1 MNGLN
6 KSLPETKPQP
16 ARRSGRPYRNGL
28 LAACFAGALVFVGA
42 AHLAFGQ
49 AAPAGAPVGGVPAPG
64 QALKLG
70 QTPAPAPVSAM
81 PAATPVAGIS
91 PKPTTKAVAQLYEN
105 VAFWTQRGQPTI
117 AVQDLERAIALAPP
131 DADTLALA
139 ARLNFQLDRYEAA
152 DAYRLRLQKLS
163 PNDPRLP
170 ALAAEQKRTPEELRI
185 LAEARKLVAE
195 GKKED
200 AIKAYRQ
207 FFKNKVPDSLAIEYY
222 TILGTT
228 SPEGFKAAT
237 DELPRVAAR
246 WPGDASF
253 RLANAQLLTFQESTR
268 STGIAQLAELTK
280 VPIVAAG
287 ARVAWHDALLWQGA
301 DINSRDQID
310 LYLKENPSD
319 PQLEAKR
326 KEIQDS
332 LPDEGLLARM
342 RAYEDGAAGRKD
354 EAEKGFLDALRI
366 NPDDAEAM
374 IVLSIIRR
382 DQKRLDESDKLIAR
396 AFDLA
401 PDRKQEFIGTI
412 GFDPETIRSTAKN
425 SATGVAAQNAT
436 SNRAVAAEYARV
448 KTLVDQGKY
457 DDAEKQLRRLVG
469 RGWNGASYLSLGYIQ
484 KAAGKLPEAE
494 QSFRSGLK
502 SDPRSADNMLA
513 LADVLAKQNKPD
525 EVDGLYQ
532 RARENFTK
540 QRNKNGLQALNR
552 AQSDRMRLQA
562 QADQEPAT
570 AIATYRGALEID
582 PGNPWLRLDLARAL
596 QKQGNTAEAS
606 KLMAEA
612 TAGARPTTDALQ
624 AAIIFADQNG
634 DLDETNRLIARLP
647 ASDRTAQMRDAQMRL
662 SARAQVQQAL
672 AGGNAAGARDKLLA
686 LAAQPDPSGIWGGEI
701 GRNLIKTRD
710 RATLREAVAA
720 GLAAT
725 PDPTSQQRLV
735 YAGVLLDGE
744 QTSDAAQMVASL
756 DRGGL
761 DAAQQR
767 NLDQLLNGIALQ
779 QSDRLTQRGKGRE
792 ALTYLEPRL
801 TAQPNDTNLNL
812 GLSRAYLTSGK
823 SDEAVELTSTMLK
836 AKPDDLT
843 IRIASID
850 AAIAAGESG
859 RAEELVARGI
869 EMFPNDAQLYVRSA
883 NLKLVGGHKE
893 QALVDFKK
901 ARDLRQKELS
911 R

>member
-1 MNGLN
+1 
-6 KSLPETKPQP
+6 
-16 ARRSGRPYRNGL
+16 
-28 LAACFAGALVFVGA
+28 
-42 AHLAFGQ
+42 
-49 AAPAGAPVGGVPAPG
+49 
-64 QALKLG
+64 
-70 QTPAPAPVSAM
+70 
-81 PAATPVAGIS
+81 
-91 PKPTTKAVAQLYEN
+91 VAQLYEN

-117 AVQDLERAIALAPP
+117 AMQDLERAIALAPP

-139 ARLNFQLDRYEAA
+139 ARLNFQLNRYEAA

-163 PNDPRLP
+163 PDDPRLP
-170 ALAAEQKRTPEELRI
+170 ALAAEQMRTPEELRI
-185 LAEARKLVAE
+185 LAEARKLASQ

-200 AIKAYRQ
+200 AIKSYRQ
-207 FFKNKVPDSLAIEYY
+207 FFKNKVPDSLAIEFY

-228 SPEGFKAAT
+228 SPEGFKIAT
-237 DELPRVAAR
+237 EELPRVAAR

-253 RLANAQLLTFQESTR
+253 RLAYAQLLTFQESTR
-268 STGIAQLAELTK
+268 SAGIAQLAELTK

-310 LYLKENPSD
+310 IYLKENPSD

-326 KEIQDS
+326 REIQDS

-374 IVLSIIRR
+374 IMLSIIRR

-396 AFDLA
+396 AFELA
-401 PDRKQEFIGTI
+401 PDRKEEFIGTI
-412 GFDPETIRSTAKN
+412 GFDPDTIRSTAKN
-425 SATGVAAQNAT
+425 SATGVAAQNAA
-436 SNRAVAAEYARV
+436 SGRAVAAEYARV

-469 RGWNGASYLSLGYIQ
+469 RGWTSASYLSLGYIQ

-532 RARENFTK
+532 RAAENYSK
-540 QRNKNGLQALNR
+540 QRNKNGLQAVNR

-562 QADQEPAT
+562 QADPDPSTSTAT
-570 AIATYRGALEID
+570 FRRALEID

-606 KLMAEA
+606 RLMADA
-612 TAGARPTTDALQ
+612 TAGARPSTDALQ

-647 ASDRTAQMRDAQMRL
+647 SSDRTSQMRDSQLRL
-662 SARAQVQQAL
+662 SARAQVQQA
-672 AGGNAAGARDKLLA
+672 GGSREKLLV

-701 GRNLIKTRD
+701 GRSVIKSRD
-710 RATLREAVAA
+710 RATLRDAVAA

-725 PDPTSQQRLV
+725 AEPTPQQRLV
-735 YAGVLLDGE
+735 YAGVLLGGE
-744 QTSDAAQMVASL
+744 QTADAAQMVAPL
-756 DRGGL
+756 DRGSL
-761 DAAQQR
+761 DSAQQR

-779 QSDRLTQRGKGRE
+779 QSDRLTQRGKGKE
-792 ALTYLEPRL
+792 AVTYLEPRL
-801 TAQPNDTNLNL
+801 TAQPDNTDLNL

-823 SDEAVELTSTMLK
+823 SDQAVELTGALLK
-836 AKPDDLT
+836 AKPDDIN

-850 AAIAAGESG
+850 AAIAAGDSG
-859 RAEELVARGI
+859 RAEDLVARGI

-883 NLKLVGGHKE
+883 NLKMAGGHKE
-893 QALVDFKK
+893 QALADFRK